1 MTAEIISIN
10 GATIDVFFPED
21 ILPSISDAL
30 KVDELGTFLE
40 VQQLLPSNI
49 ARCINM
55 HSSIGLRRGM
65 KVTNTMNPITIPV
78 GPRTLGR
85 VFNALGQP
93 LDNLPEIEGG
103 EVRSV
108 HGSSAS
114 MVELVTCQKMLK
126 TGIKVL
132 DFLFPLIRGSKIGLL
147 GGAGVGK
154 TVMMMELINNIA
166 KVYNGYSV
174 FIGVGERI
182 REGKELYDEMLSS
195 EIKDRVSL
203 VYGQMD
209 ETPGN
214 RLRTALSGVTI
225 AESFR
230 DSGKDVLVF
239 IDNLYRYSL
248 SGSEVSSLMGNMPSS
263 SGYQSS
269 LAQEMGDIQERLVST
284 KSGCITSIQ
293 AIYIPAD
300 DPSDPSTVTAFSHMD
315 VTLVLSREV
324 ASKGIY
330 PAVDPLMSQ
339 SSFLSPQYV
348 GQRHYDVANKV
359 IKMLQKAEEL
369 KDITS
374 IMGID
379 ELSEADQKTVYRSR
393 KILRYFSQPFF
404 CSAKYTGIP
413 GQFIEVDT
421 VIEDC
426 ENIYNGLY
434 DHVNESK
441 FFMIGGIDKRMFL
454 K

>member
-1 MTAEIISIN
+1 MKAEIISIN
-10 GATIDVFFPED
+10 GAVVDVSFPED
-21 ILPSISDAL
+21 ASPSISNAL
-30 KVDELGTFLE
+30 RIDELDMFLE

-65 KVTNTMNPITIPV
+65 KVTNTMSPITIPV
-78 GPRTLGR
+78 SQSTLGR
-85 VFNALGQP
+85 ISNALGQP

-103 EVRSV
+103 EMRSV
-108 HGSSAS
+108 YGSSPS
-114 MVELVTCQKMLK
+114 MVKVAPCRKVLK
-126 TGIKVL
+126 TGIKAL

-182 REGKELYDEMLSS
+182 REGKELYDEIRSS
-195 EIKDRVSL
+195 KIKDKVSL

-248 SGSEVSSLMGNMPSS
+248 SGAEVSSLMGNMPSS

-284 KSGCITSIQ
+284 TSGHITSIQ

-348 GQRHYDVANKV
+348 GQRHYDVASKV
-359 IKMLQKAEEL
+359 IGMLQKAEDL
-369 KDITS
+369 RDITS

-379 ELSEADQKTVYRSR
+379 ELSEADQKIVYRSR

-413 GQFIEVDT
+413 GKFIEVDK

-426 ENIYNGLY
+426 EDIYSGLY
-434 DHVNESK
+434 DHISESK
-441 FFMIGGIDKRMFL
+441 FFMIGGIDKKRFL